1 MFTDF
6 GRISRLSDST
16 ADCCLL
22 DQEQQRVTDDIQQVG
37 VLAQKLSTILNFMTI
52 REYVQQ

>member
-6 GRISRLSDST
+6 GRISRSFLSDST

-37 VLAQKLSTILNFMTI
+37 VLAQKA
-52 REYVQQ
+52 QQHSPVLQDR